1 MIAENLL
8 SHNIIPLRTSDTG
21 AEALGIMN
29 DFYVRHLPIV
39 NDKQLLGLIS
49 EDDILEHDI
58 EEAVGSYQLSMT
70 KPYVKDSD
78 HLYDILKILS
88 EYKLTVVPVVDSESN
103 YKGLISQDDLVRYF
117 ANTGSF
123 TEPGSIIVLEMNRRD
138 YSLAEISRIVEEESA
153 AILSTFI
160 TSNLDSERIDVTV
173 KINRQDLSLQRII
186 ASFER
191 YDYNIKASFQE
202 ADYFDGLQERYD
214 SLMNYLNV

>member
-1 MIAENLL
+1 MIAGNLL
-8 SHNIIPLRTSDTG
+8 SHTIIPLRTSDSG

-39 NDKQLLGLIS
+39 NDKQLLGLIA
-49 EDDILEHDI
+49 EDEILEYDI
-58 EEAVGSYQLSMT
+58 EEPIGSYSLSMT
-70 KPYVKDSD
+70 KPYVKEKD
-78 HLYDILKILS
+78 HLYDVLKTLS
-88 EYKLTVVPVVDSESN
+88 EYQLTVVPVVDTEGN

-123 TEPGSIIVLEMNRRD
+123 TEPGSIIVLEMNKRD
-138 YSLAEISRIVEEESA
+138 YSLAEISRIVESEEA

-173 KINRQDLSLQRII
+173 KINRQDLQLQRII
-186 ASFER
+186 ASFARFE
-191 YDYNIKASFQE
+191 YTIKASFQE

-214 SLMNYLNV
+214 SLMSYLNV